1 MAKRTWNDDERIE
14 IETRL
19 VFQEDT
25 IAKLNDALVDQQRQL
40 DQIRD
45 TLARL
50 IELVERREEPAE
62 FKVEQERPP
71 HY

>member
-1 MAKRTWNDDERIE
+1 MNSDENRIE

-19 VFQEDT
+19 IFQEDT
-25 IAKLNDALVDQQRQL
+25 LAKLNDALVDQQHQL
-40 DQIRD
+40 DQMRE

-50 IELVERREEPAE
+50 IELIERRGEDPAFSLEE
-62 FKVEQERPP
+62 ERPP

>member
-1 MAKRTWNDDERIE
+1 MTKRTWNDDERIE

-40 DQIRD
+40 DQMRD

-50 IELVERREEPAE
+50 VELVERREEPAE

>member
-1 MAKRTWNDDERIE
+1 MNSDEERIE

-19 VFQEDT
+19 LFQEDT
-25 IAKLNDALVDQQRQL
+25 IAKLNDALVDQQHQL
-40 DQIRD
+40 DQMRE

-50 IELVERREEPAE
+50 IELIERRDEAPAFSIEE
-62 FKVEQERPP
+62 ERPP